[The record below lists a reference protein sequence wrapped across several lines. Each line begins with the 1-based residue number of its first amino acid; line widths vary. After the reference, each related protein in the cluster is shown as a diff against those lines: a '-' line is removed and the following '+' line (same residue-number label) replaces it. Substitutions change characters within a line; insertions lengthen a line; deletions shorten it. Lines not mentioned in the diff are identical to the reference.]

1 MRVEVKKKRR
11 HFCNCAFLFSGGD
24 TNIPKAKLFGMDV
37 NGGLTRKTKLL
48 RNENE
53 SPLSHLSRYFGT
65 SHSHKRKSLVIKC
78 EFGFGFECEGK
89 RKSAVT
95 FVTALFF
102 LVDRNI
108 DPPRRTN
115 LIWEGLL
122 IITSLNEQTHVQ
134 FSRFEF

>member
-1 MRVEVKKKRR
+1 MKKNR
-11 HFCNCAFLFSGGD
+11 
-24 TNIPKAKLFGMDV
+24 
-37 NGGLTRKTKLL
+37 LL

-53 SPLSHLSRYFGT
+53 SSLSQYTLVPIFRDPLKK
-65 SHSHKRKSLVIKC
+65 KRLLKSVRKRVRARV
-78 EFGFGFECEGK
+78 K

-108 DPPRRTN
+108 ELSN